1 MKTNFTYYSVS
12 KYSLVPLIITS
23 FGIRSTGV
31 MEEKNT
37 NK

>member
-12 KYSLVPLIITS
+12 KYSLVFLIITS

-31 MEEKNT
+31 LE
-37 NK
+37 